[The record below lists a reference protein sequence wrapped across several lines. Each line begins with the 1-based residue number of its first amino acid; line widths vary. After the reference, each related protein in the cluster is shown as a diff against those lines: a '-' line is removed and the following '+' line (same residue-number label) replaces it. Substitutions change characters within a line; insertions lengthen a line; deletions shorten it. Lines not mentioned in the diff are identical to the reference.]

1 MQLRKALTFFNH
13 RTPHK
18 QHYMSHQQSQI
29 EDNLLD
35 TPIVPNA
42 PITPPNGKYRILNDS
57 SVYFKGL
64 FGMIFC
70 IIPSAILGLVLVK
83 ISLEQAKV
91 ALKEYDKNPSNYRL
105 SSLKMLKRGR
115 TFAYIGLTLFIVEL
129 IALMA
134 YMSI

>member
-1 MQLRKALTFFNH
+1 ML
-13 RTPHK
+13 
-18 QHYMSHQQSQI
+18 QQSQI
-29 EDNLLD
+29 EANLLD
-35 TPIVPNA
+35 SPIEV
-42 PITPPNGKYRILNDS
+42 ITKPPNGKYRILNDS